1 MKLKSV
7 ALVAALSLAASFA
20 ACAETVLNV
29 YAPQG
34 VVASIE
40 KYISPIMKSRYDTR
54 VVITPVLSGQALT
67 KAVAQRASPEISVF
81 MLDEGP
87 WLQGKQAGLW
97 DSLDGVKNIADIPAR
112 FRDKDSQGSAFLLY
126 LLGII
131 YDEKALA
138 ALGVK
143 PPTSYADLWNPA
155 LKGKVTIPDSNSTFS
170 YALLFKVND
179 MEPGGDHRK
188 SVDAGFKK
196 LSELRPNIGV
206 FHGGASTLIPLFSQ
220 RQAAIGFNASFPAQ
234 RLAAD
239 GLPIRWVA
247 PKEGAIA
254 VASYVAV
261 AKNAPARDAA
271 KTFVD
276 LVLSPQYQGLQTEAS
291 YSGFVHPKTQLSP
304 AFEKNFVIKPAD
316 MQKATLMDWETFLGK
331 RRELTTRWQREVE
344 AK

>member
-1 MKLKSV
+1 MKRYRVVLAC
-7 ALVAALSLAASFA
+7 ALALASSWA
-20 ACAETVLNV
+20 VRAETVLNV
-29 YAPQG
+29 YMPQG
-34 VVASIE
+34 VVPSVE
-40 KYISPIMKSRYDTR
+40 KYIAPIMKSRHDTR

-97 DSLDGVKNIADIPAR
+97 DTLDGIGHVADIPTR
-112 FRDKDSQGSAFLLY
+112 FRDKDNQGSAFLLY
-126 LLGII
+126 LLGLI

-138 ALGVK
+138 AAGVK

-170 YALLFKVND
+170 YALLFKINQMQGADPARTVD
-179 MEPGGDHRK
+179 PGF
-188 SVDAGFKK
+188 AK
-196 LSELRPNIGV
+196 LAELRPNVGV

-247 PKEGAIA
+247 PKEGAVA
-254 VASYVAV
+254 VAAYVAI
-261 AKNAPARDAA
+261 AKNAPARSAA
-271 KTFVD
+271 RQFVE
-276 LVLSPQYQGLQTEAS
+276 LLLSPQYQALQTEVS
-291 YSGFVHPKTQLSP
+291 YSGYVNPKTQLS
-304 AFEKNFVIKPAD
+304 AHVEKDFLVKPAD
-316 MQKATLMDWETFLGK
+316 IQKATLMDWNTFLAK
-331 RRELTTRWQREVE
+331 RRELTQRWQREVE